1 MRKFGHD
8 LLEVCKDIKLGA
20 FYGFR
25 AFVLFFWWIGV
36 VVEEQSA
43 RFVKCVK
50 AKCKKSAQVTTDVE
64 ITVFNTKEKA
74 LSCG

>member
-8 LLEVCKDIKLGA
+8 LLEVFKDIKHGA

-25 AFVLFFWWIGV
+25 ACVLFFWWIGV
-36 VVEEQSA
+36 VVDEQST

-50 AKCKKSAQVTTDVE
+50 AKCKKSKPATTDVE

-74 LSCG
+74 LSCS